1 MKTSKFQADLAQSDF
16 AILQSLMSQMD
27 VRSKADFL
35 SKAIYFFQM
44 ALAERKRGNQIAF
57 LSPDGSRKQI
67 VLMPELERVAPQ
79 IDLASVSLEW
89 TPEEIESFRK
99 QTSQPSPEPTE
110 HLVRAMKSS
119 K

>member
-16 AILQSLMSQMD
+16 AALQALMSQMD

-44 ALAERKRGNQIAF
+44 AVAERKRGNQIAF

-67 VLMPELERVAPQ
+67 VLMPELERIAPK
-79 IDLASVSLEW
+79 INYEAISLEW
-89 TPEEIESFRK
+89 TPEEIENFHK
-99 QTSQPSPEPTE
+99 QSSEPEPEPTE
-110 HLVRAMKSS
+110 HLVRAMKN